1 VRFVFRSLS
10 PPAPAPSPGR
20 QRHRGPDGE
29 WVNYCTDTSCPAEGW
44 VTALYPAAQAAALQS
59 TAAEGVDWPEV
70 WGCSGASDCR
80 FNGRCDPETAACVC
94 DAAWRGPTCA
104 ALRLGAGLDEG
115 LLQFSLSNLLYMENL
130 YSYKKCRR
138 RITARPRISTQAAPR
153 DGGFQHENASSW
165 GGSIMHD
172 TDGLYHMFTSFIS
185 GGCGLDAW

>member
-1 VRFVFRSLS
+1 MHGPTCLFWANLTPFSL
-10 PPAPAPSPGR
+10 

-29 WVNYCTDTSCPAEGW
+29 WVNHCTDTSCPAEGW

-59 TAAEGVDWPEV
+59 TAAEGIDWPEV
-70 WGCSGASDCR
+70 WGCGGASDCR

-104 ALRLGAGLDEG
+104 ALRLG
-115 LLQFSLSNLLYMENL
+115 
-130 YSYKKCRR
+130 
-138 RITARPRISTQAAPR
+138 AAPR